1 MIGFSKYFSFN
12 ELTDSSSHPELVAQN
27 RADAIKFQNAGK
39 RLSKLLESVRHIL
52 GDKPLKISSGF
63 RNDRL
68 NNAVG
73 SKAKSSSHKI
83 FEAADVIPNGMTIQ
97 EAFTALIMAYRG
109 GLLPDLRK
117 VLHEGTWLHIE
128 TSMKVE
134 DHIGFFVSKDNNKTW
149 IKVA

>member
-1 MIGFSKYFSFN
+1 MNGYSDFFSFN

-27 RADAIKFQNAGK
+27 RIDAIKFQNAGK

-63 RNDRL
+63 RNERL
-68 NNAVG
+68 NSAVG
-73 SKAKSSSHKI
+73 SKAKSSAHLR

-109 GLLPDLRK
+109 RLLPDLRK

-128 TSMKVE
+128 VNMKVE
-134 DHIGFFVSKDNNKTW
+134 DHIGFFISKDNNKTW